1 MRYILN
7 EPDQSRW
14 AGAHDGRH
22 DDFPVCRNQR
32 HQGGQKTAPF
42 MLLVGLEAILGAK
55 STIRL
60 VFSLVGTG
68 LARLRVLPWRL
79 PLLLF
84 FAAAGEFASHGRI
97 DECGFLFSR
106 VRVSA
111 DIAAKIKGNAKQ
123 LARGMSKTTRH
134 DAIYPIAAVTI
145 SKLMIGEWLSSLP
158 KLPG

>member
-1 MRYILN
+1 
-7 EPDQSRW
+7 
-14 AGAHDGRH
+14 
-22 DDFPVCRNQR
+22 
-32 HQGGQKTAPF
+32 

-68 LARLRVLPWRL
+68 LARLRALPWRL

-97 DECGFLFSR
+97 DACGFLFSR

-111 DIAAKIKGNAKQ
+111 AIATKIKGNAKQ

-145 SKLMIGEWLSSLP
+145 RKLMIGEWSFQFAQAARVIRIHAPSKQLQPASCQ
-158 KLPG
+158 